1 MPEQKENLVTFHLIG
16 ASISEVVG
24 ADGYSAK
31 VTLDAKVKDL
41 DTWEGILQE
50 FDGLVVDRAD
60 FKSEIINILRK
71 KNDELEVKANQIG
84 LSVSEAIQRANQ
96 EVSLAKSELVKAQ
109 QQIRILEAK
118 LQGQINELEELRRF
132 ANTVGAFARNN

>member
-1 MPEQKENLVTFHLIG
+1 MTEQKENLVTFHLMT
-16 ASISEVVG
+16 ASISEVAG

-31 VTLDAKVKDL
+31 VTLDAKVRDL

-60 FKSEIINILRK
+60 FKSEIINVLRK
-71 KNDELEVKANQIG
+71 KNDELETKSKQIG
-84 LSVSEAIQRANQ
+84 LSVSETTQRANQ

-109 QQIRILEAK
+109 QRIRILEAQLK
-118 LQGQINELEELRRF
+118 GPTMDNGQLEQFDHSWTFGEK
-132 ANTVGAFARNN
+132 